1 MTKVA
6 RTDIRPERISQ
17 YALPFTD
24 RPRSDAP
31 RPVRIGDRVHLV
43 RFVRVRRA
51 RRYVLR
57 MRPDGTLRVAVPPFG
72 SLAEATTFVRSQS
85 EWIAQQHARAMRA
98 LARRP
103 SSDEESVLRAR
114 AAQELPPRLLA
125 LAAQHGFTV
134 PRVTVRAQR
143 TLWGSCSRRR
153 ASISLNWRL
162 VRMPDDVR
170 DYILLHEL
178 AHLRHANHSRAFWRL
193 VASICPTYREAH
205 QWLRAHSV
213 HL

>member
-1 MTKVA
+1 MVQ
-6 RTDIRPERISQ
+6 RE
-17 YALPFTD
+17 LPF
-24 RPRSDAP
+24 RERRRADAP
-31 RPVRIGDRVHLV
+31 RPVQVAGRLQLV

-72 SLAEATTFVRSQS
+72 SLAEATTFVRSQQA
-85 EWIAQQHARAMRA
+85 WIAEQRMRA
-98 LARRP
+98 LRAATAQP
-103 SSDEESVLRAR
+103 AAETIAELKAR
-114 AAQELPPRLLA
+114 AARELPARLLA

-134 PRVTVRAQR
+134 SHVTVRAQR

-162 VRMPDDVR
+162 IRMPDDVR

-178 AHLRHANHSRAFWRL
+178 AHLQHANHSKAFWRL
-193 VASICPTYREAH
+193 VADICPAH
-205 QWLRAHSV
+205 RDARRWLRRHGE
-213 HL
+213 LL